1 VAQVVVG
8 LGNPGPEYHGT
19 RHNLGQ
25 RVLDHLAQEV
35 FHSRWRSDDSTRLAS
50 GEWRGTPVKL
60 VKPLTFMNV
69 SGPVVRRALHRHR
82 AGPAELILVYDDI
95 DLTLGK
101 VRVRMTGSHGGH
113 NGVRSVIE
121 TLDTDAIRRVKIGVG
136 RPDHKAGISDHVLTG
151 FLPEEEEQVAAAV
164 VTAAQRVLELVVKSS
179 G

>member
-1 VAQVVVG
+1 MAQVVVG
-8 LGNPGPEYHGT
+8 LGNPGPEYHRT

-25 RVLDHLAQEV
+25 RVLDHLAQDV
-35 FHSRWRSDDSTRLAS
+35 FHVRWRSDDSTRLAS

-60 VKPLTFMNV
+60 VKPLTFMNL

-82 AGPAELILVYDDI
+82 AGPADLILVYDDI
-95 DLTLGK
+95 DLTLGT
-101 VRVRMTGSHGGH
+101 VRIRMKGSHGGH

-121 TLDTDAIRRVKIGVG
+121 ALETDAIRRVKIGVG
-136 RPDHKAGISDHVLTG
+136 RPDHKGEIPDHVLTG

-164 VTAAQRVLELVVKSS
+164 VTAAQRVLELVARS

>member
-1 VAQVVVG
+1 
-8 LGNPGPEYHGT
+8 
-19 RHNLGQ
+19 
-25 RVLDHLAQEV
+25 
-35 FHSRWRSDDSTRLAS
+35 
-50 GEWRGTPVKL
+50 
-60 VKPLTFMNV
+60 
-69 SGPVVRRALHRHR
+69 
-82 AGPAELILVYDDI
+82 VYDDI

-136 RPDHKAGISDHVLTG
+136 RPDHKAGIPDHVLTG